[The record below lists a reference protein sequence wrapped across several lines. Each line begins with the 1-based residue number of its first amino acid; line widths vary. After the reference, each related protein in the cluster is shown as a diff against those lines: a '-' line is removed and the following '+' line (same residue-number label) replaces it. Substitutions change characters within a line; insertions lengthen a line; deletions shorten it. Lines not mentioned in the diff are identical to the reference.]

1 VQTRRDT
8 INKFGGEIILRP
20 RQFCNLSQAILNEK
34 DTKDTIRRKVEI
46 AAIIGTIQSS
56 LTHFPGLH
64 PDFEK
69 NGKEERLLGVSL
81 SGISDCRVIDDADF
95 LKELQDLVVYTN
107 IVWAK
112 KLKIKASAS
121 TTCIKPDGN
130 TSVLYN
136 TSPGLHPRFSKYYI
150 RRIRLQYK
158 NPVAQW
164 LLSQGVPAEPVLG
177 ESWENVRTVVFSFP
191 IASPKSVTRFQ
202 DEVGAIEQL
211 ETWLRIKRNY
221 TEHNPS
227 VTIHYKPEELDDIKK
242 FVFENQEWLSGVSF
256 LENGH
261 TYEQAPY
268 EAIDEEVYDKLVSE
282 FPSIDFDAFWQ
293 FETNFD
299 STSGAQTLA
308 CVGGACLI

>member
-1 VQTRRDT
+1 MQIRRNT
-8 INKFGGEIILRP
+8 INKFGGEIVLRP
-20 RQFCNLSQAILNEK
+20 RQFCNLSQAILREDDTEETVREK
-34 DTKDTIRRKVEI
+34 IRL
-46 AAIIGTIQSS
+46 ATIIGTIQSS

-64 PDFEK
+64 PDFKK
-69 NGKEERLLGVSL
+69 NAEEERLLGVSL
-81 SGISDCRVIDDADF
+81 SGISDCRVIDNSEF
-95 LKELQDLVVYTN
+95 LEELKQIVIDTN
-107 IVWAK
+107 AVWAK
-112 KLKIKASAS
+112 KLKIKKSVS

-136 TSPGLHPRFSKYYI
+136 TAPGLHPRFSKFYI
-150 RRIRLQYK
+150 RRIRLQFK

-164 LLSQGVPAEPVLG
+164 LLSNGIPAEPVLG

-191 IASPKSVTRFQ
+191 IASPKSVDRFQ

-211 ETWLRIKRNY
+211 ETWLRIKKSY

-227 VTIHYKPEELDDIKK
+227 VTIHYKPEELDSIKE
-242 FVFENQEWLSGVSF
+242 FVFNNQEWLSGVSF

-268 EAIDEEVYDKLVSE
+268 EAIDEETYDKLVSE
-282 FPSIDFDAFWQ
+282 FPEIDFDTFWQ

>member
-1 VQTRRDT
+1 MQARRDT

-20 RQFCNLSQAILNEK
+20 RQFCNLSQAILREDDTQDTVREK
-34 DTKDTIRRKVEI
+34 VRI

-64 PDFEK
+64 PDFKK
-69 NGKEERLLGVSL
+69 NGEEERLLGVSL
-81 SGISDCRVIDDADF
+81 SGISDCRAVDDAAF
-95 LKELQDLVVYTN
+95 LKELQDIVVYTN
-107 IVWAK
+107 AIWAK
-112 KLKIKASAS
+112 KLKIKSSVS

-136 TSPGLHPRFSKYYI
+136 TAPGLHPRFAPYYI
-150 RRIRLQYK
+150 RRQQEQFK

-164 LLSQGVPAEPVLG
+164 LMNSGVPVNPIRG
-177 ESWENVRTVVFSFP
+177 ETWDNVRTVVFEFP
-191 IASPKSVTRFQ
+191 IKSPSSVTRFQ
-202 DEVGAIEQL
+202 HEVGAIEQL
-211 ETWLRIKRNY
+211 ETWLRIKKNY

-227 VTIHYKPEELDDIKK
+227 VTIHYKPEELEAIKQ

-261 TYEQAPY
+261 KYEQAPY
-268 EAIDEEVYDKLVSE
+268 EEIDKETYDKLVSE
-282 FPSIDFDAFWQ
+282 FPDIDFNAFWDY
-293 FETNFD
+293 ETNFD
-299 STSGAQTLA
+299 STEGAQTLA